1 MNARDNTQATTVEA
15 ALQAAPGMMT
25 VPQLRQKT
33 GLDEKDV
40 RAALRQL
47 ANLGQLEHIPG
58 RGRYDGRYGLIASR
72 PSNGAPQPE
81 VGHNTGSSASTPDDS
96 PVEGAAVT
104 APEAADRAAPAAGD
118 EIPTTKYDPDVVSFD
133 QEKRVRALRALLN
146 SPLPECSEAE
156 AMRDM
161 LDDARLQLDMVRE
174 ALGVPAEPH
183 QTAFERILA
192 AAGFLADGTALLG
205 VIADIRAAIG
215 DPHGKIMLG
224 DLAGSIAELCA
235 LGDAHRRDVLAWEHE
250 MEKALDVS
258 SPGMAIERIN
268 LLRGERDETVRQ
280 YAVLKER
287 HDSYEQAISE
297 IHIVCAD
304 AGIPVGHVVER
315 VQRLSELAQRDAP
328 AEEAVD
334 VMEAAAGYLVRAP
347 KRRLRVLTKPQAA
360 RAVALAAAKTA
371 GRAEVLALVP
381 VGKAVRGSE
390 WREAK

>member
-25 VPQLRQKT
+25 VPQLRQRT

-40 RAALRQL
+40 RSALRQL

-81 VGHNTGSSASTPDDS
+81 VGENTGSSASTSHDS

-118 EIPTTKYDPDVVSFD
+118 EIPAPKYDPDVVGFNPVKWATA
-133 QEKRVRALRALLN
+133 EKLRTDAAEQDCMSLLN
-146 SPLPECSEAE
+146 
-156 AMRDM
+156 
-161 LDDARLQLDMVRE
+161 
-174 ALGVPAEPH
+174 
-183 QTAFERILA
+183 
-192 AAGFLADGTALLG
+192 
-205 VIADIRAAIG
+205 VIADIREAVG
-215 DPHGKIMLG
+215 DPQGRIMLG
-224 DLAGSIAELCA
+224 DLAEHIATA
-235 LGDAHRRDVLAWEHE
+235 MKLGDAHRQDVLAWEHE

-297 IHIVCAD
+297 IHRTCMD

-315 VQRLSELAQRDAP
+315 VQRLAQLAQSQREEP

-334 VMEAAAGYLVRAP
+334 VMEAAAGYI
-347 KRRLRVLTKPQAA
+347 
-360 RAVALAAAKTA
+360 LAASKHKPRRINNPE
-371 GRAEVLALVP
+371 RAREAAMAAIRSGAQRAQVFALIP
-381 VGKAVRGSE
+381 VGEARRGAE